1 MPRCNV
7 MTDPLDDFV
16 NASAEQL
23 LRYRF
28 TVTLHP
34 DRLTAADSELQPL
47 AWDSIPYGP
56 DEIHRIPDDKR
67 GIYAFAISYPSDV
80 LPLHSYILYVGIAGR
95 DSRRS
100 LRARYR
106 DYLNR
111 RSLLKRERIARMV
124 VCWGPILR
132 FCFAPVEET
141 VTSDDL
147 KNIERQ
153 LNSAL
158 MPPLSINDLDAQT
171 RQMQRAFS

>member
-1 MPRCNV
+1 MPDR
-7 MTDPLDDFV
+7 LDDFV

-23 LRYRF
+23 KYRF
-28 TVTLHP
+28 TLVLQP
-34 DRLTAADSELQPL
+34 DRLTAADSALQRL

-67 GIYAFAISYPSDV
+67 GIYAFAISYPSDA
-80 LPLHSYILYVGIAGR
+80 LPPHSYILYIGIAGR

-124 VCWGPILR
+124 VCWGSILR
-132 FCFAPVEET
+132 FFFAPVEEA
-141 VTSDDL
+141 VSSEDL
-147 KNIERQ
+147 KNIERE
-153 LNSAL
+153 LNSAF
-158 MPPLSINDLDAQT
+158 MPPFSISDLDAET
-171 RQMQRAFS
+171 RQMKRAFP

>member
-1 MPRCNV
+1 

-23 LRYRF
+23 KYRF

-34 DRLTAADSELQPL
+34 DRLTAVDSELEPL
-47 AWDSIPYGP
+47 AWDSVPYGP
-56 DEIHRIPDDKR
+56 HEIHRVPNDKR
-67 GIYAFAISYPSDV
+67 GVYAFALSYPSDV
-80 LPLHSYILYVGIAGR
+80 LPQHSYILYIGIAGH

-100 LRARYR
+100 LQARYR

-111 RSLLKRERIARMV
+111 RSLLKRERFARMV

-132 FCFAPVEET
+132 FFFAPVEET
-141 VTSDDL
+141 VTSADL
-147 KNIERQ
+147 KSLERR
-153 LNSAL
+153 LNTAF
-158 MPPLSINDLDAQT
+158 MPPFSINDLDAET

>member
-1 MPRCNV
+1 

-23 LRYRF
+23 KYRF
-28 TVTLHP
+28 TVTLDP
-34 DRLTAADSELQPL
+34 DRLTAADSELKPL

-56 DEIHRIPDDKR
+56 NEIHRIPDNKR
-67 GIYAFAISYPSDV
+67 GVYAFAISYPSDV
-80 LPLHSYILYVGIAGR
+80 LPLHSYILYIGIAGR
-95 DSRRS
+95 DSQRS

-111 RSLLKRERIARMV
+111 RSLLKRERFARMV

-132 FCFAPVEET
+132 FFFAPVEET

-147 KNIERQ
+147 KSLERR
-153 LNSAL
+153 LNTAF
-158 MPPLSINDLDAQT
+158 MPPFSINDLDARA